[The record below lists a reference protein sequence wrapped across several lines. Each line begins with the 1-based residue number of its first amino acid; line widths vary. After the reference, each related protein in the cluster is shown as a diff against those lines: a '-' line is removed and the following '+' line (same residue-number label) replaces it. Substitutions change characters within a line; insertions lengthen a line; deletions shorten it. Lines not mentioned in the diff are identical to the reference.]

1 MFINKISQLEKK
13 QLEDFLNN
21 SNSILNTKL
30 EIKIKQLISKYK

>member
-30 EIKIKQLISKYK
+30 EVKIKQLINKYK